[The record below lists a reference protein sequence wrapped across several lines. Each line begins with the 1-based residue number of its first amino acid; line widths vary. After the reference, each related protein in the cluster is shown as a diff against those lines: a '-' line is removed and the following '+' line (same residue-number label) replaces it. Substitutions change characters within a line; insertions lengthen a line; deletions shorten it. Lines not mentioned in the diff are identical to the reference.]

1 MKQDP
6 TYFAHLSIHQ
16 NFVYEAWSYELDNLD
31 DSECLINFDYENKFS
46 KHLGRFTG
54 RFSYK
59 DFLELFFQD
68 YDLIYK
74 EKYYTYTP
82 NQHEIILKKV
92 LYDDEIWKYLVT
104 KNV

>member
-16 NFVYEAWSYELDNLD
+16 NIVYEAWAWDLLDLD
-31 DSECLINFDYENKFS
+31 DSECLINFDYDNRIS
-46 KHLGRFTG
+46 KYPERMI
-54 RFSYK
+54 YK
-59 DFLELFFQD
+59 DFLELFFKD
-68 YDLIYK
+68 HDLIYK

-92 LYDDEIWKYLVT
+92 LYDDEIWKYLV
-104 KNV
+104 KLK